1 MAYCGGGGAGGGG
14 AGAPGGGSIRL
25 LAKDSMI
32 ISGKVVTKGAGLVK
46 EHGLTGRNATTSRGG
61 NGGRGG
67 RGAYAGDS
75 NYGLGGTGAN
85 CLSGAYNGGRGGTGA
100 AGAGGG
106 ICLICKGPYGVNVT
120 GSLDSRGGV
129 SRANFGSSKLFGVHG
144 RISTSGTLATGWND
158 NYGSPL
164 VQYNEVWV
172 HPIG

>member
-1 MAYCGGGGAGGGG
+1 
-14 AGAPGGGSIRL
+14 

-32 ISGKVVTKGAGLVK
+32 VSGSIVTKGVGL
-46 EHGLTGRNATTSRGG
+46 EREYGLNGQNASLTRGG

-67 RGAYAGDS
+67 RGTHAGDS
-75 NYGLGGTGAN
+75 NYGTGGSGAN
-85 CLSGAYNGGRGGTGA
+85 CLSGAYNGGRGGKGA

-129 SRANFGSSKLFGVHG
+129 SRTNFGSSKIFGVHG
-144 RISTSGTLATGWND
+144 RIRTSGTLATGWND

-164 VQYNEVWV
+164 VQHNEFWV